1 MEEMMPKFQTEKLY
15 VPPKILASY
24 SKEELEEIMKRSGLH
39 ASTACGCGSYPEIVD
54 GLNEL
59 PPP

>member
-1 MEEMMPKFQTEKLY
+1 MEEMKPKFQTEKLY
-15 VPPKILASY
+15 IPPKILASY

-39 ASTACGCGSYPEIVD
+39 AATACGCGSPEIVD

-59 PPP
+59 PPI